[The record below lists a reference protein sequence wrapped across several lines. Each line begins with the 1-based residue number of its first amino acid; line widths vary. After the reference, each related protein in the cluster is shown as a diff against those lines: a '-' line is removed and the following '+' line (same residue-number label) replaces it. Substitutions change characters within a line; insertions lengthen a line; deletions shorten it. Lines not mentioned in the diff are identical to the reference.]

1 MSQKFIHM
9 SLEEA
14 LTPGRHADFL
24 CLLKI
29 PAIANALDMGGWI
42 AGGLPRHLLLDLP
55 LTEYFG
61 EDSNRR
67 AGDVDIFFA
76 NIDEA
81 NRAAAFEESLQSSYG
96 GFALEAQARFAHR
109 TLKVQ
114 FVNHPDKVYQSV
126 EGTLENFDFL
136 NCMVGLTRDKL
147 VVAKGWHEAEAAKLL
162 KICNATSP
170 FLGSRIN
177 KYLTK
182 RGLENIS
189 PDSQENLTAW
199 LCRASNQ
206 DYSGITQKH
215 ASGLQYA
222 VKTLA
227 DLGHIR
233 REDFL
238 FFIGKYQ
245 MFVKERA
252 YGETKVFDWA
262 LHHIGESTSNNLMN
276 V

>member
-1 MSQKFIHM
+1 M

-14 LTPGRHADFL
+14 LTPERHADFL

-67 AGDVDIFFA
+67 VGDVDIFFA
-76 NIDEA
+76 NVDEA
-81 NRAAAFEESLQSSYG
+81 NRAAGFEKYLQPSYG

-126 EGTLENFDFL
+126 EGALENFDFL

-147 VVAKGWHEAEAAKLL
+147 IVAEGWHEVENAKLL

-177 KYLTK
+177 KYLTE

-189 PDSQENLTAW
+189 ADSQENLTAW

-206 DYSGITQKH
+206 DYSGITQQH
-215 ASGLQYA
+215 ASGLQHA
-222 VKTLA
+222 VKKL
-227 DLGHIR
+227 DSLGQVR
-233 REDFL
+233 REDLL

-245 MFVKERA
+245 MFVKEKA

-262 LHHIGESTSNNLMN
+262 LQRIGESTSNNLMN

>member
-1 MSQKFIHM
+1 MSQKFIYK
-9 SLEEA
+9 SIESS
-14 LTPGRHADFL
+14 LTPERHADFL

-42 AGGLPRHLLLDLP
+42 AGGLPRQLLLGLP

-61 EDSNRR
+61 GDSNVR

-76 NIDEA
+76 SVDEA
-81 NRAAAFEESLQSSYG
+81 NRAAAFEKHFQPSWG
-96 GFALEAQARFAHR
+96 GFAIETQARFAHR
-109 TLKVQ
+109 ALKVQ
-114 FVNHPDKVYQSV
+114 FVNHPDKIYKSV
-126 EGTLENFDFL
+126 ESSLENFDFL

-147 VVAKGWHEAEAAKLL
+147 IVAEGWHEVESAKLL

-177 KYLTK
+177 KYLTE

-189 PDSQENLTAW
+189 ADSQENLTAW

-206 DYSGITQKH
+206 DYNGVTQKH
-215 ASGLQYA
+215 AAGLEYA
-222 VKTLA
+222 VKKLEG
-227 DLGHIR
+227 LGHIR
-233 REDFL
+233 REDLL
-238 FFIGKYQ
+238 FFIGKY
-245 MFVKERA
+245 KEHIKESA

-262 LHHIGESTSNNLMN
+262 LRRIGKSTSNNLMN

>member
-1 MSQKFIHM
+1 M

-42 AGGLPRHLLLDLP
+42 AGGLPRHLLLGLP

-61 EDSNRR
+61 EGSNRR

-76 NIDEA
+76 SVDEA
-81 NRAAAFEESLQSSYG
+81 NRAAAFKKSLQSSYG

-109 TLKVQ
+109 TFKVQ

-126 EGTLENFDFL
+126 ESTLENFDFL

-147 VVAKGWHEAEAAKLL
+147 IIAEGWHEAEAAKLL

-177 KYLTK
+177 KYLTE

-189 PDSQENLTAW
+189 PDSQENLTSW
-199 LCRASNQ
+199 LCRASSQ
-206 DYSGITQKH
+206 DYDGVTQKH
-215 ASGLQYA
+215 SAGLQYA
-222 VKTLA
+222 VRKLA
-227 DLGHIR
+227 ELGHVR

-245 MFVKERA
+245 MFVKETL
-252 YGETKVFDWA
+252 YGDTKVFDWA
-262 LHHIGESTSNNLMN
+262 LHHIGESAPDNLMN